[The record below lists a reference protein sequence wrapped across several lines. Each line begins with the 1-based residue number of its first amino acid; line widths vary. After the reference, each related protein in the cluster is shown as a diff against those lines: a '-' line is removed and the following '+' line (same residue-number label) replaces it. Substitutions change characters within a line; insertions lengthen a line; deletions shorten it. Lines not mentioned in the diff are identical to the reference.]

1 MKRWMSSIVGGV
13 AALFAL
19 SAPTLAQ
26 EPIVI
31 GVSVPITGQYAESG
45 KSIQAGIE
53 LALKELNEAGGI
65 QGRPLEI
72 VVGDS
77 QGTPDIAK
85 RVARKF
91 VSDPKIVA
99 EIGDFTSGCSMAAQ
113 PVYDKA
119 GMTQLSPT
127 SSHPSFAPGSP
138 YSFGIVGT
146 QAGEA
151 PFMARALV
159 ERLGKKRLAVAYLDT
174 DWGVA
179 VKEYFVKEAT
189 RLGAEIVATESYLD
203 GTTDFSALLK
213 TLRAAQPEAVFLASM
228 IPDAV
233 GISKQRQADGWTDV
247 ILAGTPALYTP
258 ELVKLGGDAL
268 EDLLT
273 FTLFFPKDPRPEV
286 QNFIAAYQTANQT
299 APNWFA
305 AIGYD
310 TMKLLADAIKQGG
323 AERKAIQQALAAVK
337 EYSGVT
343 GKFTFSE
350 QGDVIREYTLLQVK
364 NGEFVLFNGK

>member
-19 SAPTLAQ
+19 SAPTFAQ

-45 KSIQAGIE
+45 KSIQAGVE
-53 LALKELNEAGGI
+53 LARKELNEAGGI

-77 QGTPDIAK
+77 QGAPDIAK

-91 VSDPKIVA
+91 VSDPNIVA
-99 EIGDFTSGCSMAAQ
+99 EIGEFTSSCSMAAQ

-119 GMTQLSPT
+119 GMVQLSPVT
-127 SSHPSFAPGSP
+127 SHPSFASGSP
-138 YSFGIVGT
+138 YSFSIIGA
-146 QAGEA
+146 QAGGS
-151 PFMARALV
+151 PFMARAAV

-174 DWGVA
+174 DWGIS
-179 VKEYFVKEAT
+179 VKTLFVEEAA
-189 RLGAEIVATESYLD
+189 RLGAEIVLEESYLE
-203 GTTDFSALLK
+203 GTTDFSATIK
-213 TLRAAQPEAVFLASM
+213 HLRAAQPDALFLASM
-228 IPDAV
+228 TPDAV
-233 GISKQRQADGWTDV
+233 AISKQRQQDGWEDV
-247 ILAGTPALYTP
+247 TVIGVLPMSSP
-258 ELVKLGGDAL
+258 EFIALGGAAVENL
-268 EDLLT
+268 IMPT
-273 FTLFFPKDPRPEV
+273 IFFLKDPRPEV
-286 QNFIAAYQTANQT
+286 QNFITAYQAAYQIV
-299 APNWFA
+299 PSYFA

-310 TMKLLADAIKQGG
+310 AMRLLADAINQCGV
-323 AERKAIQQALAAVK
+323 ERKAIQQALASVK

-364 NGEFVLFNGK
+364 NGEFVLFEGK